1 MNHHAESRREWL
13 RRLGLSAA
21 CYPFVCNLP
30 SLGSPSSSGRK
41 RRLVIMFTPN
51 GVIPEAFWPAEAGPL
66 TRLENILAPLEPY
79 RDQTLVLQGISNAIK
94 GPGDNH
100 VRGITCLLT
109 GIEMLPGNFR
119 PSGASS
125 QFGWGGGISID
136 QEIKRFLQGRPQ
148 SRTRFGSLEFGVV
161 VRDQAMP
168 YSRMVYAGANKP
180 IPPINDP
187 YQMLQKLYGQVENR
201 PDLQSV
207 LDPLADDFRRIEA
220 VVGSED
226 RRLIREHA
234 EFVRRIETQ
243 LAEAGR
249 VAAEQ
254 RPPALD
260 PPVPVTNDHMPAL
273 VRMQMELLVNS
284 LAADFTRVA
293 TIQFSGS
300 SAAPHSKWLGI
311 PDGHHT
317 LSHEDTPE
325 AVDKLTRIDTWHCEQ
340 LAFLVKRLAETPE
353 PDGRGT
359 LLDNTTVIWTNELG
373 HGKSHS
379 LTNIPFVLVGGGLGF
394 TAGRAVHFDD
404 VPHNRLLLAIAHALG
419 HELDHFGSRLHCAD
433 GPLTGLV

>member
-1 MNHHAESRREWL
+1 MNQRHENRRDWL

-21 CYPFVCNLP
+21 VYPFVCNVP
-30 SLGSPSSSGRK
+30 SLGFGNSAGRK
-41 RRLVIMFTPN
+41 QRLVIMFTPN

-66 TRLENILAPLEPY
+66 ARLEKVLAPLDPY
-79 RDQTLVLQGISNAIK
+79 RDRTLVLKGISNAIK

-109 GIEMLPGNFR
+109 GTEMLPGNFR

-136 QEIKRFLQGRPQ
+136 QEIKRFLQGRAE

-161 VRDQAMP
+161 VRDQATP
-168 YSRMVYAGANKP
+168 YARMVYAGANKP
-180 IPPINDP
+180 IPPVNDP
-187 YQMLQKLYGQVENR
+187 YQMLEKLYGRMENR
-201 PDLQSV
+201 ADLESV
-207 LDPLADDFRRIEA
+207 LDPLADDFRKLET

-226 RRLIREHA
+226 RRLVREHA
-234 EFVRRIETQ
+234 EFVRRIERQ
-243 LAEAGR
+243 LAEASR
-249 VAAEQ
+249 SAAEQ

-273 VRMQMELLVNS
+273 VRMQIELLVNS

-293 TIQFSGS
+293 TVQFSGS

-311 PDGHHT
+311 DDGHHT

-325 AVDKLTRIDTWHCEQ
+325 AKEKLIRIDSWHCEQ
-340 LAFLVKRLAETPE
+340 LAFLVQRLAETPE
-353 PDGRGT
+353 PGGQGV

-373 HGKSHS
+373 YGKSHS
-379 LTNIPFVLVGGGLGF
+379 LDNIPFVLVGAGLNF
-394 TAGRAVHFDD
+394 KAGRALQFDN
-404 VPHNRLLLAIAHALG
+404 VPHNRLLLAIAHAMG
-419 HELDHFGSRLHCAD
+419 HELEHFGSRPHCAD
-433 GPLTGLV
+433 GPLTGLA

>member
-1 MNHHAESRREWL
+1 MKLHAESRREWL

-21 CYPFVCNLP
+21 VYPFVCNLP
-30 SLGSPSSSGRK
+30 SLGFASSVGRK
-41 RRLVIMFTPN
+41 QRLVIMFTPN

-66 TRLENILAPLEPY
+66 ARLAQVLAPLDPY
-79 RDQTLVLQGISNAIK
+79 RDRTLVLKGISNAIK

-109 GIEMLPGNFR
+109 GTEMLPGNYR

-136 QEIKRFLQGRPQ
+136 QEIKQFLQGRPE

-161 VRDQAMP
+161 VRDQATP
-168 YSRMVYAGANKP
+168 YARMVYAGANKP
-180 IPPINDP
+180 IPPVNDP
-187 YQMLQKLYGQVENR
+187 YQMLNKLYGQMENR
-201 PDLQSV
+201 ADLESV
-207 LDPLADDFRRIEA
+207 LDPLAEDFRQLEA
-220 VVGSED
+220 MVGSED
-226 RRLIREHA
+226 RRLVREHA
-234 EFVRRIETQ
+234 EFVRSIEKQ

-249 VAAEQ
+249 SASEQ
-254 RPPALD
+254 RPPVLD

-273 VRMQMELLVNS
+273 VRMQIELVVNS

-311 PDGHHT
+311 DDGHHT

-325 AVDKLTRIDTWHCEQ
+325 AKDKLTRIDTWHCEQ
-340 LAFLVKRLAETPE
+340 LAFLVQRLAETPE
-353 PDGRGT
+353 PGGQGT
-359 LLDNTTVIWTNELG
+359 LLDNTTVVWTNELG

-379 LTNIPFVLVGGGLGF
+379 LDNIPFVLVGDGLGF
-394 TAGRAVHFDD
+394 KTGRALQFDNL
-404 VPHNRLLLAIAHALG
+404 PHNRLLLAIAHALG
-419 HELDHFGSRLHCAD
+419 HELEHFGSRPHCVD
-433 GPLTGLV
+433 GPLTGLA